1 MLLHNLIRYAGEY
14 TPGTPIFPDF
24 QSIQQHGAIS
34 VCDPGAASPSRR
46 IQVEFALALSGKKS
60 RGRTAVIVGA
70 QWGDEGKGKI
80 VDVLTQTF
88 EVVAR
93 YAGGHNAGHTVI
105 INGKKFVLQLV
116 PGGILRPEC
125 TSVVGNGVVIDPLA
139 LLKEIASLR
148 AAGVKVDGNLF
159 VSNRAQV
166 ILPYHR
172 MMELGAENAPG
183 RVKIG
188 TTSRGIGPSYEDKM
202 GRRGLRVADLLDTE
216 LLRTLNENACREK
229 NTIAHALFNSDPLDA
244 DRMFAEY
251 ADAAEKLRPFV
262 RDTAILLNRA
272 LAEGKSIVFEGAQG
286 TMLDIDHG
294 TYPFVTSSSATSG
307 GAATGTGVP
316 PTAIDTVIGITKAY
330 CTRVGSGP
338 FPSELPGPEGEELRK
353 RGNEFGAVTGR
364 PRRTGWLDLPL
375 LRYAGMINGISWLV
389 VTKLDVLDHL
399 TEVPVCV
406 GYKVDGKETDEV
418 PAQACGYEKLECIYR
433 NLEGWATPTGDIR
446 TVEALP
452 KAAREYM
459 AFIEKETGARVGMIS
474 AGPDREQTILVPEF
488 VDAMGLAG
496 R

>member
-1 MLLHNLIRYAGEY
+1 
-14 TPGTPIFPDF
+14 
-24 QSIQQHGAIS
+24 
-34 VCDPGAASPSRR
+34 
-46 IQVEFALALSGKKS
+46 VEFALSASRTS

-80 VDVLTQTF
+80 VDVLTRTF
-88 EVVAR
+88 SVVAR

-105 INGKKFVLQLV
+105 VNGKKFIMQLV

-125 TSVVGNGVVIDPLA
+125 TSVIGNGVVLDPLA
-139 LLKEIASLR
+139 FLKEIASLR
-148 AAGVKVDGNLF
+148 AGGVKVDGNLF

-188 TTSRGIGPSYEDKM
+188 TTSRGIGPTYEDKM
-202 GRRGLRVADLLDTE
+202 GRRGLRVADLLDSK
-216 LLRTLNENACREK
+216 LLRTHIENACREK
-229 NTIAHALFNSDPLDA
+229 NMIAHALFNSDPLDA
-244 DRMFAEY
+244 DKMFREY
-251 ADAAEKLRPFV
+251 ADSAEQIRPFV
-262 RDTAILLNRA
+262 RDTAQLLNRA

-294 TYPFVTSSSATSG
+294 TYPFVTSSNSTSG

-316 PTAIDTVIGITKAY
+316 PTSIDTVIGITKAY

-338 FPSELPGPEGEELRK
+338 FPSELLDAQGEDLRK

-364 PRRTGWLDLPL
+364 PRRTGWLDLPE

-399 TEVPVCV
+399 KEIPVCV
-406 GYKVDGKETDEV
+406 GYKVDGKETEEA
-418 PAQACGYEKLECIYR
+418 PAQACVYEKLECLYR
-433 NLEGWATPTGDIR
+433 KMPGWAVPTQAIR
-446 TVEALP
+446 TLEALP
-452 KAAREYM
+452 EAAREYL

-474 AGPDREQTILVPEF
+474 TGPDREQTILVPEF
-488 VDAMGLAG
+488 VSALDLKNC
-496 R
+496 